1 MIDDCFSK
9 LFPGA
14 YWCNIYPSPTA
25 AMETDPG
32 SQSSVIGDRLRD
44 PVPAWGA
51 SAYGGV
57 PYGRMLGQHG
67 ILYKYP

>member
-1 MIDDCFSK
+1 
-9 LFPGA
+9 
-14 YWCNIYPSPTA
+14 
-25 AMETDPG
+25 METDPG